1 MVTDPGHL
9 LGIHEV
15 TIHHCLGPFPNTPDK
30 ARDWKSVGYLN
41 LTHVE
46 DLRKLFLS
54 YPEAYL

>member
-1 MVTDPGHL
+1 MQCKDTLWLDSNHP
-9 LGIHEV
+9 
-15 TIHHCLGPFPNTPDK
+15 HHCLGPFPNTPNK
-30 ARDWKSVGYLN
+30 TRDWKSSSYLN